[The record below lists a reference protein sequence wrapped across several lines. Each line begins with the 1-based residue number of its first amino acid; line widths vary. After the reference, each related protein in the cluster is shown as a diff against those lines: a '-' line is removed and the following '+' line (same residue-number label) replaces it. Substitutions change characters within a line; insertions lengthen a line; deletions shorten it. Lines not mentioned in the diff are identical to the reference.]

1 MAGEEYWTPA
11 YQLML
16 EEARRSVDR
25 QSERLDA
32 ARARAVGLVGF
43 GSVVAAAFGLVD
55 EGSRSIS
62 GFVALAALVIVAL
75 SSLYVLRPR
84 EFHFEMSAGFMQE
97 WLQDPAIE
105 DIRGFYWAATAQ
117 HDDNHQ
123 KNQAQ
128 IMRLQRAITVGV
140 LALAVETL
148 ALVAGL
154 VL

>member
-1 MAGEEYWTPA
+1 MAGEEYWDPA

-25 QSERLDA
+25 QSERLDV

-43 GSVVAAAFGLVD
+43 GSVVAAAFGLVG

-62 GFVALAALVIVAL
+62 GALALAAFVIVAL

-84 EFHFEMSAGFMQE
+84 EFHFEMSAHLMSE

-105 DIRGFYWAATAQ
+105 DLRGVYWAATAQ
-117 HDDNHQ
+117 HDDNHR
-123 KNQAQ
+123 KNQAK
-128 IMRLQRAITVGV
+128 IVRLQRAITVGV

-148 ALVAGL
+148 ALVAGFML
-154 VL
+154 